1 MTSLKACNRLR
12 LYNTIVRD
20 GDPAVTACLLCSS
33 LSVACVRMENHPKCA
48 ECVRRGRPCVGASWE
63 SLDRTR
69 DKLESDLS
77 LAEEELARALAKVAR
92 LRKTLSHTKSK
103 VDEKALCLAQE
114 LSADNDGTEDEVLP
128 DLSQFMKGLPDDF
141 WRSVASPSALVGSP
155 SGVVGSSQ
163 GS

>member
-1 MTSLKACNRLR
+1 MTSPKAANRLR

-33 LSVACVRMENHPKCA
+33 LLVACVRMNHPKCA

-103 VDEKALCLAQE
+103 VAEKALCLVQE

-128 DLSQFMKGLPDDF
+128 DLSQFMKELPDDF

-155 SGVVGSSQ
+155 PGVVGSSQ